1 MTQPFQ
7 ATGVDFIGALYI
19 RGPEDEMKV
28 YVCLFTYAGTRAV
41 HLEVVTDLSVET
53 FLLALR

>member
-7 ATGVDFIGALYI
+7 VIGVDFTGSLYV
-19 RGPEDEMKV
+19 RGLEGEMKV
-28 YVCLFTYAGTRAV
+28 YVCLFTCAVTRAI

-53 FLLALR
+53 FILALR